1 MHVEPI
7 YHGYCADSM
16 PAGLSQSVTNCTVD
30 VLEEGWQYHFIHSTA
45 MIAMYS
51 CYSHFWK
58 I

>member
-30 VLEEGWQYHFIHSTA
+30 VLEEGWAVPLHT
-45 MIAMYS
+45 
-51 CYSHFWK
+51 
-58 I
+58 